1 MTAALTP
8 EIIDSPNLWRLYLE
22 VTDRALEV
30 VAYSTYHD
38 QSLIHRRLPL
48 DPAATSAEQALGNLI
63 YDNELLL
70 ADFDRVSILI
80 DTPRYMVVPGE
91 ITDDIAMQIATA
103 MWGDDITVLTDPL
116 PVHGVKLITGADRAT
131 ASLMRRT
138 YPTVTPLHPMSRL
151 ITYFYN
157 TDRMNNASRMYLY
170 MRDDRLDIIHFDSSS
185 IKVANSF
192 ATTNADDMLY
202 YTLLVAGQTGF
213 DMRDDDVMVC
223 GLSPHRE
230 AFQTLLRKYAGYVMP
245 VVFPSQMY
253 HAGKAALES
262 PFELIVTPLCE

>member
-8 EIIDSPNLWRLYLE
+8 EIIDNPNLWRLYLE

-38 QSLIHRRLPL
+38 QSLIHRRMPF
-48 DPAATSAEQALGNLI
+48 DPAAKSAEHALGSLI

-70 ADFDRVSILI
+70 AEFDRVCILI
-80 DTPRYMVVPGE
+80 DTPRYMVVPSE
-91 ITDDIAMQIATA
+91 ITDDTAQQMATA
-103 MWGDDITVLTDPL
+103 LWGHDITVLTDTL
-116 PVHGVKLITGADRAT
+116 PVQGVKLIMAADRAT
-131 ASLMRRT
+131 ASFLRRT
-138 YPTVTPLHPMSRL
+138 YPTVTPHHPMSQL

-157 TDRMNNASRMYLY
+157 TDRLNNASRMYLY
-170 MRDDRLDIIHFDSSS
+170 MRDNRLDIIHFDSSTLK
-185 IKVANSF
+185 IANSF
-192 ATTNADDMLY
+192 AITNADDMLY
-202 YTLLVAGQTGF
+202 YTLLVAGHTGF
-213 DMRDDDVMVC
+213 DMRNDDVMVC
-223 GLSPHRE
+223 GLSPHRD

-262 PFELIVTPLCE
+262 PFELIVMPLCE